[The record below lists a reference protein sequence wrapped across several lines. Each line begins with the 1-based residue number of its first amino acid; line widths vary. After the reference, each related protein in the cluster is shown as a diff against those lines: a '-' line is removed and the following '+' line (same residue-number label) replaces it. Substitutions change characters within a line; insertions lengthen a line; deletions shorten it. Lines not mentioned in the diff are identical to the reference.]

1 MKLALDP
8 AMYTD
13 LSMKA
18 VIDKAARLGY
28 DYIELSPREDFI
40 PFISIQKWIKQ

>member
-13 LSMKA
+13 LSMKE